1 MFKDNLK
8 ALRKSAGLSQSQLA
22 DMLNVSYKTVSHW
35 ESGYSE
41 PSIIQL
47 TQLKSIL
54 GADYEEL
61 LDK

>member
-41 PSIIQL
+41 PSIGQL
-47 TQLKSIL
+47 AELKRIF
-54 GADYEEL
+54 GVDYEEL